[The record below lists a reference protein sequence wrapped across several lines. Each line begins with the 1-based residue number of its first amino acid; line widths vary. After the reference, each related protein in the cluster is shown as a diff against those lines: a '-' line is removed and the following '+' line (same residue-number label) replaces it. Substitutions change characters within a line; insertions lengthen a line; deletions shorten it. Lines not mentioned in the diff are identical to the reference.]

1 MDIELIKSA
10 IANNSE
16 KTISQNTLKRIL
28 VQRIMSSI
36 KINNFS
42 YDISNLLSR
51 LEESQLSE
59 EQKEEITRIFYEK
72 AVESYNDLKD
82 TINEIFGSEEK
93 SNSSVETTSEEN

>member
-10 IANNSE
+10 ITNNSE

-28 VQRIMSSI
+28 VQRIMSSV

-51 LEESQLSE
+51 LEESTLSD

-93 SNSSVETTSEEN
+93 NNSSVETTSEEN

>member
-10 IANNSE
+10 LTNNSE

-36 KINNFS
+36 KINNFL

-59 EQKEEITRIFYEK
+59 EQKEALRQEL
-72 AVESYNDLKD
+72 LKD
-82 TINEIFGSEEK
+82 LGNKYLVQKKKVILL
-93 SNSSVETTSEEN
+93 

>member
-10 IANNSE
+10 ITNNSE

-28 VQRIMSSI
+28 VQRIMSSV
-36 KINNFS
+36 KISNFS

-51 LEESQLSE
+51 LEESTLSD

>member
-10 IANNSE
+10 LTNNSE

-28 VQRIMSSI
+28 IQRIMSSV

-42 YDISNLLSR
+42 YDISNLLNR
-51 LEESQLSE
+51 LGESQLPE
-59 EQKEEITRIFYEK
+59 EQKEEITKIFYEK
-72 AVESYNDLKD
+72 AIESYNDLKD